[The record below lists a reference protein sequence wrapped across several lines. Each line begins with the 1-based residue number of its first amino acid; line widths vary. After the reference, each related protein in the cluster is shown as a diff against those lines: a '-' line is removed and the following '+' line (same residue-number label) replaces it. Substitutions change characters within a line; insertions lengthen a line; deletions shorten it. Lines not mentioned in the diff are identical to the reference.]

1 MCTICAYALIF
12 VQVCDE
18 LYVNCS
24 AGAINC
30 AILIYS
36 YSYSIIRINMNICIC
51 YYEYYIEYNYNLL
64 HNYILYIGIPQA
76 QHISVYKYMNISHI
90 IIIFAVTIVNDN
102 AVNLYGNM
110 FMLTKQLC

>member
-1 MCTICAYALIF
+1 
-12 VQVCDE
+12 
-18 LYVNCS
+18 
-24 AGAINC
+24 
-30 AILIYS
+30 
-36 YSYSIIRINMNICIC
+36 MNICIC

-102 AVNLYGNM
+102 AVNLYVQHVHVDETA
-110 FMLTKQLC
+110 MLIGILSSMN

>member
-90 IIIFAVTIVNDN
+90 IIFAVTIVNDN